1 MSEQDRNFILLNCHL
16 LKGFAIKKCKMYS
29 GDSMIASTEVPQDVD
44 SNIEDNKDFIITVIK
59 DHLKWEEK
67 WKKTHRESTLKDEEE

>member
-1 MSEQDRNFILLNCHL
+1 
-16 LKGFAIKKCKMYS
+16 MYS